1 MRHALL
7 FASTAI
13 VAPVAAHADPLVTA
27 GQQSA
32 AVSDAQ
38 ASQAATDAGNA
49 SSSGSDT
56 GEIIVT
62 AQKRGESL
70 QKVPA
75 AVTAVSGESL
85 VAIGVSDQAGLG
97 KVAPGL
103 LIGAQ
108 TGFAISFLRGVG
120 QTQAAPNNPS
130 AVALHLNGVY
140 LPPESGFTP
149 LYDMERVEVLPGP
162 QGTLYGFSAAGGA
175 INFIT
180 KKPTQDTSG
189 SLDLEAG
196 NYGTIKGTG
205 TINVA
210 LGSGFALRLA
220 GIRHM
225 HDPYLSNGL
234 NDQKTWSARGTLA
247 YDDGG
252 PFTATVMVQ
261 RHHEGG
267 TGNSAIA
274 YTGDVANPLYPDP
287 SNPYQ
292 SNITNYGQNYNF
304 NSWIVTGE
312 FNIEVGDR
320 MKLSYIP
327 GFSQVS
333 DRQDLQFLTLIPGT
347 IFSHSVTQYT
357 QELKLSGEN
366 DRGDW
371 LVGLYWLHAPDHYL
385 KGAVPFL
392 GTAIIENNLTS
403 YAGFAE
409 YRFHATDRLTLVAG
423 GRYSHDSFKGH
434 NYNELPPNPPG
445 SPQDSRPE
453 DSRGRFDFK
462 AGVNYQL
469 SPDSLLYGVVQ
480 TGYIAAGFDQNA
492 KLLNPSRLTSYT
504 IGSKNRFFDGK
515 LTANVELFYYDYKDF
530 QLQYNDGFIFG
541 SESVPAR
548 IMGGEVQLAFNPTRD
563 DSFTFSALIQKAEML
578 ERNGQYVRNGLTSS
592 GLVSVYG
599 YQLPYAPTATLRGS
613 WAHTF
618 RLADDQRIVAQANVL
633 YSSNYWQSFTHD
645 LYTNQPAYTKTDAS
659 LTYHARDDRWSIGAF
674 VRNIENKAVIVGSSK
689 SQGPGLTG
697 APYLQ
702 APRTYGVT
710 LGANF

>member
-7 FASTAI
+7 IASTAL
-13 VAPVAAHADPLVTA
+13 VASMAAHTAPAMARADDLIQGAPDVA
-27 GQQSA
+27 EQGGA
-32 AVSDAQ
+32 DGAE
-38 ASQAATDAGNA
+38 
-49 SSSGSDT
+49 
-56 GEIIVT
+56 EIIVT

-70 QKVPA
+70 QRVAA
-75 AVTAVSGESL
+75 AVTAVSGDNL
-85 VAIGVSDQAGLG
+85 VKIGVTDQAALG

-120 QTQAAPNNPS
+120 QTQAAPNNPA

-140 LPPESGFTP
+140 LPAESGFTP

-180 KKPTQDTSG
+180 KKPTDDYSA
-189 SLDLEAG
+189 SFNVEAG
-196 NYGTIKGTG
+196 NYDAVRATAAL
-205 TINVA
+205 NVP
-210 LGSGFALRLA
+210 LGSGIAVRVAGLRQV
-220 GIRHM
+220 
-225 HDPYLSNGL
+225 HDGYLSNGL
-234 NDQKTWSARGTLA
+234 NDQDMWSGRATLS
-247 YDDGG
+247 YDGDG
-252 PFTATVMVQ
+252 PFSGNIMVQ

-274 YTGDVANPLYPDP
+274 FTGDVPNPAYPDP
-287 SNPYQ
+287 SDPYKT
-292 SNITNYGQNYNF
+292 NIPNYGQNYEF
-304 NSWIVTGE
+304 DSWLVSGE
-312 FNIEVGDR
+312 FNIELSDSL
-320 MKLSYIP
+320 KLSYVP
-327 GFSQVS
+327 GFARVK

-347 IFSHSVTQYT
+347 IFRHRVTQYT

-371 LVGLYWLHAPDHYL
+371 LMGLYWLRAPNHYL
-385 KGAVPFL
+385 QGAVPFL
-392 GTAIIENNLTS
+392 GTAIIENDLTS

-409 YRFHATDRLTLVAG
+409 YRVRATDNLTLVAG
-423 GRYSHDSFKGH
+423 ARYSHDRFEGR

-445 SPQDSRPE
+445 NPQDAFPE

-462 AGVNYQL
+462 LGINYQVT
-469 SPDSLLYGVVQ
+469 PDSLLYGVVQ

-492 KLLNPSRLTSYT
+492 NILNPSKLTSFT
-504 IGSKNRFFDGK
+504 LGSKNRFLDGI
-515 LTANVELFYYDYKDF
+515 LTANLELFYYDYKDF
-530 QLQYNDGFIFG
+530 QLQFNDGFVFG

-548 IMGGEVQLAFNPTRD
+548 IMGGELQLGLNPGPD
-563 DSFTFSALIQKAEML
+563 DSLTFSALVQNAEML
-578 ERNGQYVRNGLTSS
+578 EKTGRYLRNGLTTST
-592 GLVSVYG
+592 LVNVHG
-599 YQLPYAPTATLRGS
+599 YQLPYAPTLTLRGS
-613 WAHTF
+613 WSHSF
-618 RLADDQRIVAQANVL
+618 QLGGGQRLVAQANIL

-645 LYTNQPAYTKTDAS
+645 LYTNQKAYTKTDAS
-659 LTYHARDDRWSIGAF
+659 LIYHARDDRWTLGAW
-674 VRNIENKAVIVGSSK
+674 VRNIENVAVIVGSSK

-710 LGANF
+710 FGANF